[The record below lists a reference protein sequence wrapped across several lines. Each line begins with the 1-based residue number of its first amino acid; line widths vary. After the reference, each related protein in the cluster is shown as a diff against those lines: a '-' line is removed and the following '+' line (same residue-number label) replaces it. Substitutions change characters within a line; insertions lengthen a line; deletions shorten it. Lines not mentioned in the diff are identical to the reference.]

1 MRALRIET
9 HGQPLVAA
17 DIAIPSPA
25 ADEVVI
31 RVRAAGICHTDA
43 NLRRGGSSSATLPL
57 IPGHEIA
64 GEITAVG
71 AAVRSRRIGDRV
83 CVHYVVSCTHCVHC
97 IAGREQFCTTGQMIG
112 AQRPGGYA
120 EYVAVP
126 ARNAVPLPESIS
138 YLHGAVMMC
147 SSATSLHAL
156 HRGRIAVGD
165 TVAVLGV
172 GGLGIS
178 AVQLARELGAS
189 RVFAIDRDEAKLTVA
204 ASLGATSVSA
214 SDADAV
220 EQVRALTGGMGVTI
234 ALDLVGAPEVTLQAL
249 QMLAVH
255 GRAVAVGI
263 HPKAMELPVYRTVLG
278 PEVELVGANDHL
290 LSELHELIAMA
301 QRGALDLGPVDVR
314 SIPLDAD
321 PVNAVLDALDNY
333 QAPFRTAIVMA

>member
-1 MRALRIET
+1 MRALSINT
-9 HGQPLVAA
+9 HGQPLAA
-17 DIAIPSPA
+17 VDIAVPAPA

-64 GEITAVG
+64 GDIAALG
-71 AAVRSRRIGDRV
+71 AAVHDRTVGERV
-83 CVHYVVSCTHCVHC
+83 CVHYVVSCTQCLHCR
-97 IAGREQFCTTGQMIG
+97 AGREQFCLTGQMIG

-120 EYVAVP
+120 EFVAVP
-126 ARNAVPLPESIS
+126 ARNAVLLPDGIS
-138 YLHGAVMMC
+138 YVHGAVMMC

-156 HRGRIAVGD
+156 HRGRIAAGD

-178 AVQLARELGAS
+178 AVQLARELGAA
-189 RVFAIDRDEAKLTVA
+189 RVFAVDRDAEKLKVA
-204 ASLGATSVSA
+204 ESFGATSVNA
-214 SDADAV
+214 GADDAV
-220 EQVRALTGGMGVTI
+220 ARVRELTDGLGVTI
-234 ALDLVGAPEVTLQAL
+234 ALDLVGAPAITLQAL

-263 HPKAMELPVYRTVLG
+263 HPKAMELPVYRTILS

-290 LSELHELIAMA
+290 LSELHELLGMA

-314 SIPLDAD
+314 TLPLDAAA
-321 PVNAVLDALDNY
+321 VNAVLDALDAY
-333 QAPFRTAIVMA
+333 QAPFRSAIVP

>member
-9 HGQPLVAA
+9 HGQPVVAV
-17 DIAIPSPA
+17 DIDTPSPA
-25 ADEVVI
+25 DDEVVI

-43 NLRRGGSSSATLPL
+43 NLRRGGSSSARLPL

-64 GEITAVG
+64 GEIAALG
-71 AAVRSRRIGDRV
+71 AAVRDRRIGERV

-97 IAGREQFCTTGQMIG
+97 LAGREQFCTTGQMIG

-120 EYVAVP
+120 EFVAVP
-126 ARNAVPLPESIS
+126 ARNAVVLPESVS
-138 YLHGAVMMC
+138 YVHGAVMMC

-156 HRGRIAVGD
+156 HRGRIATGD

-189 RVFAIDRDEAKLTVA
+189 RVFAIDRDAGKLNVA
-204 ASLGATSVSA
+204 ESLGATIVNA
-214 SDADAV
+214 ADGDVV
-220 EQVRALTGGMGVTI
+220 ERVRKLTGGAGVTI
-234 ALDLVGAPEVTLQAL
+234 ALDLVGAPAVTLQAL

-263 HPKAMELPVYRTVLG
+263 HPKAMELPVYQTILG

-290 LSELHELIAMA
+290 LSELHDLLAMA
-301 QRGALDLGPVDVR
+301 RRGALDLGPVDVR
-314 SIPLDAD
+314 TIPLDAE

>member
-1 MRALRIET
+1 MRALRIES

-17 DIAIPSPA
+17 DIDMPAPA
-25 ADEVVI
+25 ADEIVI

-43 NLRRGGSSSATLPL
+43 NLRRGGSSSASLPL

-64 GEITAVG
+64 GEISA
-71 AAVRSRRIGDRV
+71 IGDAVSDRRLGERA

-97 IAGREQFCTTGQMIG
+97 RAGREQFCTTGQMIG

-120 EYVAVP
+120 EFVAVP
-126 ARNAVPLPESIS
+126 ARNAVLLPDNIS
-138 YLHGAVMMC
+138 FVHGAVMMC

-156 HRGRIAVGD
+156 HRGRIALGD

-178 AVQLARELGAS
+178 AVQIARELGAS
-189 RVFAIDRDEAKLTVA
+189 RVFAIDRDAGKLKVA
-204 ASLGATSVSA
+204 ESLGATPVNA
-214 SDADAV
+214 GECDAV
-220 EQVRALTGGMGVTI
+220 ARVRELTGGVGVTI
-234 ALDLVGAPEVTLQAL
+234 ALDLVGAPAVTLQAL

-263 HPKAMELPVYRTVLG
+263 HPNAMELPVYRTILG
-278 PEVELVGANDHL
+278 PEVELIGANDHL
-290 LSELHELIAMA
+290 LSELHALIAMA
-301 QRGALDLGPVDVR
+301 QRGGLDLGPVDVR

-321 PVNAVLDALDNY
+321 AVNSVLDALDNY
-333 QAPFRTAIVMA
+333 QAPFRTAIVVS